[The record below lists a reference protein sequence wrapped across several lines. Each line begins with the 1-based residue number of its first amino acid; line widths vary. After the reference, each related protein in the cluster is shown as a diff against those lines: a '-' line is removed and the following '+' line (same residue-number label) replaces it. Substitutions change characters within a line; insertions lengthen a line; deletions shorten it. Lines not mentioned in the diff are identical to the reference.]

1 VFYVFAVGAFIVC
14 YSTFFVAMATWAR
27 MIADHL
33 RLVSRAGASFNSR
46 RATNWAIAGMSLV
59 YIALFVSFKQTPQW
73 LIVTGGAI
81 QTLLLPVFAIAV
93 LIIRR
98 QRPDQFR
105 PGRWYDLVLHAS
117 VAIITVGAL
126 YSLWGLLPKR

>member
-1 VFYVFAVGAFIVC
+1 
-14 YSTFFVAMATWAR
+14 
-27 MIADHL
+27 
-33 RLVSRAGASFNSR
+33 
-46 RATNWAIAGMSLV
+46 MSLV